1 MSSNSSKLTH
11 FTASV
16 PVARPVG
23 DAFAYTADPR
33 NFPDWNSAVE
43 SVAAASPLAP
53 GTGMRYVM
61 RRQLPGGEVTNEL
74 EVIAHES
81 PGRFAI
87 RTTSG
92 PTPFTYR
99 YRFEPADGG
108 TRITL
113 VAEVELSGLASIA
126 GPLAARLVKR
136 GVEANFATLRS
147 ILERAT

>member
-1 MSSNSSKLTH
+1 MSSNSSKQMR

-16 PVARPVG
+16 PVARPV
-23 DAFAYTADPR
+23 DDVFAYTADPR
-33 NFPDWNSAVE
+33 NFPAWNSAVE
-43 SVAAASPLAP
+43 SVVAASPRAP

-61 RRQLPGGEVTNEL
+61 RRQLPSGGATNEL
-74 EVIAHES
+74 EVVAHDS

-92 PTPFTYR
+92 PTPFAYR

-113 VAEVELSGLASIA
+113 LAEVELTGLASIA

-136 GVEANFATLRS
+136 GVEANLATLRS